1 MSMKKKH
8 KWILGLCA
16 AVLVLGYFVVNYVRQ
31 EFRMRQIGQEN
42 AQLQQELDELKL
54 QQAALEGDLENA
66 SSDAY
71 IERVAREELGFVKEG
86 EIKFIEAE
94 DE

>member
-1 MSMKKKH
+1 MNMKKKH
-8 KWILGLCA
+8 KWILGL

>member
-8 KWILGLCA
+8 KWILGLCV

-42 AQLQQELDELKL
+42 AQL